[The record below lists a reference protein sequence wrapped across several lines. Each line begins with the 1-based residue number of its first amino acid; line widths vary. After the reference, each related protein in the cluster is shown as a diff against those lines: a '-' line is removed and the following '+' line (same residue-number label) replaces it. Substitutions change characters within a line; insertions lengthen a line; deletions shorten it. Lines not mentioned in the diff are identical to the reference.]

1 MADATDY
8 LTKGKRDTTEKM
20 LEQAE
25 YSIAIG
31 QEFKEKLFKRGF
43 PETKMER
50 LIAVTAELRTHAGN
64 RYEGREDAS
73 GATRIE
79 TELREA
85 AKDFARILFT
95 AAPMVLRDANEKELT
110 PESFAPG
117 RALYCGSAAILGY
130 LDNMRPLVT
139 RFESGFQPYFGETS
153 PSSELERISSAL
165 RKADTSQKT
174 KMVAMPEATA
184 KLYELRGRVLELIED
199 LNRVGRIAFADQ
211 PQVAARFNKDI
222 LLRARRS
229 GPSKSIAEAP
239 TT

>member
-50 LIAVTAELRTHAGN
+50 LIAVTAELRTHAGH
-64 RYEGREDAS
+64 RYEG
-73 GATRIE
+73 
-79 TELREA
+79 
-85 AKDFARILFT
+85 
-95 AAPMVLRDANEKELT
+95 RDANEKELT